1 MSRDS
6 VAAGSTSQKEYHGY
20 AAADK
25 ANDSRTLYVFCE
37 ELLPFVSGE
46 LSASVIDSNISTT
59 DGKDK
64 YTGKVGTTN
73 VIKCTYRDDSGA
85 NKAFPPFIRKGEQ
98 VRVFNIGDTDQWYW
112 APTGRNDNARRTD
125 CVRYFVGDTLENN
138 PDLTDD
144 NTYYLELNTRTDQ
157 KVEISTANTNGEKFR
172 YKFQISP
179 KTNSVTL
186 CDDSGNIIMIESD
199 KPRITLANNKN
210 SIIQM
215 DGINIT
221 VACNGDMKFKADGN
235 MEFVAGKNITSN
247 AGSNHTSTAGSSML
261 LKSGS
266 GMQVTSAGSASL
278 LLNPSGAGT
287 LTCNS
292 LLSLTASQIAMG
304 KK

>member
-1 MSRDS
+1 MSTES
-6 VAAGSTSQKEYHGY
+6 VAAGSTSQREYHGY

-25 ANDSRTLYVFCE
+25 ANDSRILYVYCE
-37 ELLPFVSGE
+37 ELLPFVSGK
-46 LSASVIDSNISTT
+46 LTAVVVNSNISTSN
-59 DGKDK
+59 GKDK

-85 NKAFPPFIRKGEQ
+85 NKAFPPFVRKGEQ
-98 VRVFNIGDTDQWYW
+98 VRIFNIGDTDQWYW

-125 CVRYFVGDTLENN
+125 CIRYFVGDTLENN

-172 YKFQISP
+172 YKFLISP
-179 KTNSVTL
+179 KTSSVTL
-186 CDDSGNIIMIESD
+186 CDDSGNIISIDSD
-199 KPRITLANNKN
+199 KPKITLANNEN

-215 DGINIT
+215 DGVNIT

-235 MEFVAGKNITSN
+235 MEFVAGKNITST
-247 AGSNHTSTAGSSML
+247 AGSNMT

-266 GMQVTSAGSASL
+266 GMQVTSNGSASL

-287 LTCNS
+287 LTCNT
-292 LLSLTASQIAMG
+292 LLSLTAKQISMS